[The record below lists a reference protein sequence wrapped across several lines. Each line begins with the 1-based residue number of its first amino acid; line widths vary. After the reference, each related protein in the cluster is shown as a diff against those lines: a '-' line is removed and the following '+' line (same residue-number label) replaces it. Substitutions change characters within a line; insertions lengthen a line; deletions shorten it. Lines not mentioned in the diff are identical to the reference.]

1 MGVET
6 NAILAINSLDRYTTD
21 KVVNQFFADI
31 GWQGVGV
38 TTIDYLPIQ
47 TPGNTVPAVGS
58 VLIGTQGP
66 AAFGIVLGSVIIAV
80 DASQQTITIDI
91 PTVADGSTGAVT
103 WWEFRETYSFPTIN
117 NSLKRLYDINPAYP
131 ETLFSAGNDFTIQ
144 TSGSLIY
151 GYITK
156 IVVAQVQIQ
165 YNVPTINYGLNDRFY
180 IADHATRTWEFVFIP
195 FGFYYADELAAMLE
209 TQIQGLGGIWV
220 NMQVSFLP
228 REGFVFEDTTSPSP
242 LDFYFPS
249 YEELETGFFPN
260 VFPKSQAEVTA
271 VLKTYRLMGLT
282 NLNAYIQASPK
293 FIQKSLEYPNFLYT
307 PYVDIYSDV
316 LTNYQKIKDTNTS
329 IKSPKGLVARIYL
342 SGVGSINTGG
352 AVADTGR
359 SVGLLGTQPFV
370 MTSDLNFPKVIAWTP
385 DVTVTSIDF
394 QLRDCYGDL
403 LPGYDNGFSSEFQ
416 MTLLCTEGDT

>member
-6 NAILAINSLDRYTTD
+6 NAILAINSLDRYNTD
-21 KVVNQFFADI
+21 KVVNQFFADV
-31 GWQGVGV
+31 GWQPAGT

-58 VLIGTQGP
+58 VLIGIQGP
-66 AAFGIVLGSVIIAV
+66 SAAGMVLGSVIIAV
-80 DASQQTITIDI
+80 DVAQQQFTIDI
-91 PTVADGSTGAVT
+91 PTQTDGSTGAVT
-103 WWEFRETYSFPTIN
+103 WWEYKETYSFPTIN

-131 ETLFSAGNDFTIQ
+131 ETLSLSGNDFSIQ

-165 YNVPTINYGLNDRFY
+165 YNVPTINFNLNDYFY
-180 IADHATRTWEFVFIP
+180 IADHATQTWQSVLIP

-209 TQIQGLGGIWV
+209 TQIQSIGGIWA

-228 REGFVFEDTTSPSP
+228 REGFVFEDTTSPTP

-260 VFPKSQAEVTA
+260 VFAKSQATVTT
-271 VLKTYRLMGLT
+271 VLKTYRLLGIT
-282 NLNAYIQASPK
+282 IRNAYDQAVPTS
-293 FIQKSLEYPNFLYT
+293 IQKSFEYPNFLYT

-329 IKSPKGLVARIYL
+329 IKSPKGLIARIYL

-403 LPGYDNGFSSEFQ
+403 LPGYDNGYSTEFQ

>member
-1 MGVET
+1 
-6 NAILAINSLDRYTTD
+6 
-21 KVVNQFFADI
+21 
-31 GWQGVGV
+31 
-38 TTIDYLPIQ
+38 
-47 TPGNTVPAVGS
+47 
-58 VLIGTQGP
+58 
-66 AAFGIVLGSVIIAV
+66 
-80 DASQQTITIDI
+80 
-91 PTVADGSTGAVT
+91 
-103 WWEFRETYSFPTIN
+103 
-117 NSLKRLYDINPAYP
+117 
-131 ETLFSAGNDFTIQ
+131 
-144 TSGSLIY
+144 
-151 GYITK
+151 
-156 IVVAQVQIQ
+156 
-165 YNVPTINYGLNDRFY
+165 
-180 IADHATRTWEFVFIP
+180 
-195 FGFYYADELAAMLE
+195 
-209 TQIQGLGGIWV
+209 
-220 NMQVSFLP
+220 MQVSFLP

-282 NLNAYIQASPK
+282 NFNAYIQAVPK

-316 LTNYQKIKDTNTS
+316 LTNYQKVKDTNTS
-329 IKSPKGLVARIYL
+329 IKSPKGLVARVYL

-416 MTLLCTEGDT
+416 MTLLCTERDT